1 MDPGLLECDDWESIQ
16 SCLRGF
22 RVAVRWARGW
32 DAGVWDWLCEADQYA
47 HTYENLGRRG
57 EER

>member
-1 MDPGLLECDDWESIQ
+1 MGEDEDVSTEMDPGLLERDDWESIQ

-32 DAGVWDWLCEADQYA
+32 DASVWD
-47 HTYENLGRRG
+47 
-57 EER
+57 